1 MGWEGSHL
9 PTELQSLRFMT
20 GDRQR
25 QAPRE
30 GALPSISIF
39 ISLSIG
45 RHTCVCACCAVCYYT
60 HVPGLLCARTTH
72 WEEGRVCRSW
82 INPLWSQES
91 QVGKSLTSG
100 PAPKPPSASSDDGQ
114 CPCYQLYCLISVSH
128 STLTCSLKGCDIIYS
143 GTSHRKKY
151 SYRRK
156 KISFDVRHWRI
167 EIFTF
172 LLAFYIHPKRNH
184 SPECHSVSLLCGNS
198 NYPHLGEVLLGDC
211 KEQYS

>member
-1 MGWEGSHL
+1 MPAVLCVITPTYLVSSVPERLTGRKAGFAGVGLTLSDLRKAKLRSHS
-9 PTELQSLRFMT
+9 PQ
-20 GDRQR
+20 DQ
-25 QAPRE
+25 
-30 GALPSISIF
+30 
-39 ISLSIG
+39 
-45 RHTCVCACCAVCYYT
+45 H
-60 HVPGLLCARTTH
+60 
-72 WEEGRVCRSW
+72 
-82 INPLWSQES
+82 
-91 QVGKSLTSG
+91 
-100 PAPKPPSASSDDGQ
+100 PSASSDDGQ

-211 KEQYS
+211 KEQNS